1 MPETVV
7 SPPVDGN
14 PNSYLKDLKIDKNVF
29 FTGKVKYDLIPV
41 YYNLFNILVSFS
53 KTETQGLTII
63 EALAS
68 STPALCINDDSFKKM
83 ITHEYNGYLFQDGK
97 EYISLV
103 ENLICNTKLYN
114 KLAHNALSSAEEY
127 SKETFAKRVL
137 EVYIKAI
144 ERKKDL

>member
-1 MPETVV
+1 
-7 SPPVDGN
+7 
-14 PNSYLKDLKIDKNVF
+14 
-29 FTGKVKYDLIPV
+29 
-41 YYNLFNILVSFS
+41 
-53 KTETQGLTII
+53 
-63 EALAS
+63 
-68 STPALCINDDSFKKM
+68 M

-103 ENLICNTKLYN
+103 ENLISNTKLYN